1 MASILKKISNLF
13 PLFPTKE
20 IELAGIGTNNDKD
33 KKEKEKNLSN
43 YISKIKFV
51 RASVDVNAWKEAIS
65 EAEDMY
71 LPFRVS
77 MQRIYQ
83 DTILNGHVYACMNR
97 RINLTLLKSFKLC
110 DENGGDTEYTK
121 LFQKKWFYDY
131 LFYALQAQAFGYS
144 LISLGDLVND
154 EFPDISVI
162 RRQNISPDRLEV
174 AQNIYTPIGEKFLED
189 PYKDW
194 HVWVPTA
201 SELGVSTCGYGYL
214 YKVARYEIILKYILA
229 FNMDAAELFGMP
241 IRIGTTNKTNEDERA
256 LFERAVATMGSANYI
271 IKDELD
277 KIELL
282 ERNNGSTG
290 GHDIYESLEKRS
302 QQYISKIILGH
313 ADAIDS
319 IPGKLGNSQG
329 EDNPIHKALKDT
341 QTTDCYFIKHNI
353 NSCLIPKMR
362 ALGISIPENICFE
375 FDNDEEK
382 EEFRKKQ
389 DQSNQATANIFKT
402 IKDAGGKPD
411 WDYFSDRTGIN
422 VEEAPEPEPIKPF
435 MQNKELNDKIKNKLN
450 NIYK

>member
-33 KKEKEKNLSN
+33 KKEKEKNISN

-51 RASVDVNAWKEAIS
+51 RASVDVNGWKEAIS

-110 DENGGDTEYTK
+110 DENGEDTEYTK

-131 LFYALQAQAFGYS
+131 LFYALQAQAFGYT
-144 LISLGDLVND
+144 LISLGDLVNN
-154 EFPDISVI
+154 EFPEISVI

-174 AQNIYTPIGEKFLED
+174 SQNTYTPTGAKFLEE

-194 HVWVPTA
+194 HVWIPTP

-229 FNMDAAELFGMP
+229 FNMDAVELFGMP
-241 IRIGTTNKTNEDERA
+241 IRIGTTNKKNEDERA
-256 LFERAVATMGSANYI
+256 LFERAIATMGSSGWI
-271 IKDELD
+271 VKDELD
-277 KIELL
+277 NIELL
-282 ERNNGSTG
+282 ERSNGSG
-290 GHDIYESLEKRS
+290 GHEIYESLEKRS

-319 IPGKLGNSQG
+319 TPGKLGNSQG
-329 EDNPIHKALKDT
+329 EDNPIHKAIKDT
-341 QTTDCYFIKHNI
+341 QTTDCNFIKHNV

-362 ALGISIPENICFE
+362 ALGIYIPENICFD
-375 FDNDEEK
+375 FNNDEEK
-382 EEFRKKQ
+382 EDFRKKQ
-389 DQSNQATANIFKT
+389 DQSNQSTANIFKT

-411 WDYFSDRTGIN
+411 WDYFSERTGIN
-422 VEEAPEPEPIKPF
+422 VEEATQDLSNKTSITD
-435 MQNKELNDKIKNKLN
+435 KELSNNIKNKLN
-450 NIYK
+450 SIYK

>member
-51 RASVDVNAWKEAIS
+51 RASVDVNGWKEAIS

-110 DENGGDTEYTK
+110 DENGEDTEYTK

-131 LFYALQAQAFGYS
+131 LFYALQAQAFGYT
-144 LISLGDLVND
+144 LISLGDLVNN
-154 EFPDISVI
+154 EFPEISVI

-174 AQNIYTPIGEKFLED
+174 SKNIYTPTGEKFLED

-194 HVWVPTA
+194 HVWIPTP

-214 YKVARYEIILKYILA
+214 YKVARYEIILKYILS
-229 FNMDAAELFGMP
+229 FNMDAVELFGMP
-241 IRIGTTNKTNEDERA
+241 IRIGTTNKKNEDERA
-256 LFERAVATMGSANYI
+256 LFERAIATMGSSGWMV
-271 IKDELD
+271 KDELD
-277 KIELL
+277 NIELL
-282 ERNNGSTG
+282 ERSNGSG
-290 GHDIYESLEKRS
+290 GHEIYESLEKRS
-302 QQYISKIILGH
+302 QQYISKIILGN

-319 IPGKLGNSQG
+319 TPGKLGNSQG
-329 EDNPIHKALKDT
+329 EDNPIHKAIKDT
-341 QTTDCYFIKHNI
+341 QTTDCNFIKHNV

-362 ALGISIPENICFE
+362 ALGIYIPENICFD
-375 FDNDEEK
+375 FNNDEEK
-382 EEFRKKQ
+382 EDFRKKQ
-389 DQSNQATANIFKT
+389 DQSNQSTANIFKT

-411 WDYFSDRTGIN
+411 WDYFSERTGIN
-422 VEEAPEPEPIKPF
+422 VEEATQDLSNKTSITD
-435 MQNKELNDKIKNKLN
+435 KELSNNIKNKLN
-450 NIYK
+450 SIYK